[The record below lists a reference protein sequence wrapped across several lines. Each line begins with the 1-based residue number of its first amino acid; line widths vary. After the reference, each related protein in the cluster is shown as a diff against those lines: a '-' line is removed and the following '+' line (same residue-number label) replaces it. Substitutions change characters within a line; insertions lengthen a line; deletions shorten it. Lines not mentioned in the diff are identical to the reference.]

1 MSRNGLPDVLFLE
14 SRDEGA
20 QVASG
25 GDLRKSPRGTPAP
38 APALTE
44 NRLGHSF
51 SPNGSA
57 LLPIQS
63 IHHFSPAFRDQR

>member
-14 SRDEGA
+14 SPDEGA

-25 GDLRKSPRGTPAP
+25 GDLRKSPRGTRP

-51 SPNGSA
+51 STNGSVV
-57 LLPIQS
+57 LPIQS